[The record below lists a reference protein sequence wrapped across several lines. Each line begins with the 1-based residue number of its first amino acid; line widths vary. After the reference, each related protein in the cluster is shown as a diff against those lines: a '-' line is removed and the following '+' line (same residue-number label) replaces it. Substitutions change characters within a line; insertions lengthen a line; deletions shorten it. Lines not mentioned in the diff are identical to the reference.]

1 MATEAPEQAP
11 QADGVQSLS
20 ISEAS
25 PSSSSNP
32 TIQMSLEE
40 KFQMLR
46 SVAEECIQEDE
57 VQNLLAHKSEPIAY
71 DGFEPSGRM
80 HIAQG
85 VMKTIN
91 VNKMTSAVCR
101 VQIWIADWFAMLKN
115 KMGGDLK
122 NNIIIKQLPTFHT
135 RMKH

>member
-25 PSSSSNP
+25 PSNSSNP

-40 KFQMLR
+40 KYQMLR

-57 VQNLLAHKSEPIAY
+57 LRNLLAHKSE
-71 DGFEPSGRM
+71 
-80 HIAQG
+80 
-85 VMKTIN
+85 
-91 VNKMTSAVCR
+91 
-101 VQIWIADWFAMLKN
+101 
-115 KMGGDLK
+115 
-122 NNIIIKQLPTFHT
+122 
-135 RMKH
+135 

>member
-32 TIQMSLEE
+32 TIHLEE

-46 SVAEECIQEDE
+46 SVAEECIQDYE
-57 VQNLLAHKSEPIAY
+57 VRNLLAHKSEPIAY

-80 HIAQG
+80 HILL
-85 VMKTIN
+85 
-91 VNKMTSAVCR
+91 SS
-101 VQIWIADWFAMLKN
+101 
-115 KMGGDLK
+115 
-122 NNIIIKQLPTFHT
+122 
-135 RMKH
+135 

>member
-11 QADGVQSLS
+11 QTDGVQSLS

-40 KFQMLR
+40 TYQMLR

-57 VQNLLAHKSEPIAY
+57 LRSLLAHKSEPIA
-71 DGFEPSGRM
+71 
-80 HIAQG
+80 
-85 VMKTIN
+85 
-91 VNKMTSAVCR
+91 
-101 VQIWIADWFAMLKN
+101 
-115 KMGGDLK
+115 
-122 NNIIIKQLPTFHT
+122 
-135 RMKH
+135 

>member
-40 KFQMLR
+40 KYQMLR

-57 VQNLLAHKSEPIAY
+57 LRNLLAHKSEPIA
-71 DGFEPSGRM
+71 
-80 HIAQG
+80 
-85 VMKTIN
+85 
-91 VNKMTSAVCR
+91 
-101 VQIWIADWFAMLKN
+101 
-115 KMGGDLK
+115 
-122 NNIIIKQLPTFHT
+122 
-135 RMKH
+135 

>member
-32 TIQMSLEE
+32 TIQRMSLEE
-40 KFQMLR
+40 TYQMLR

-57 VQNLLAHKSEPIAY
+57 LRSLLAHKSEPIA
-71 DGFEPSGRM
+71 
-80 HIAQG
+80 
-85 VMKTIN
+85 
-91 VNKMTSAVCR
+91 
-101 VQIWIADWFAMLKN
+101 
-115 KMGGDLK
+115 
-122 NNIIIKQLPTFHT
+122 
-135 RMKH
+135 